1 MKRIRSFWHGEL
13 TLLGQHTRW
22 MVALIWRTDRRLL
35 VVLVAIML
43 ALSLTPAGLAITLR
57 GLVNE
62 VAAIINGQVD
72 TVRILML
79 WLALGLAITLAET
92 VGNFANAYCSQRL
105 RDELNLRITY
115 DILDHASRLDVAQF
129 EDPRF
134 QDLLERARQ
143 NTADRFS
150 YFVTNVLTAVTNLTQ
165 VISLTLILVIIEPIV
180 TLLLLPIAVPYLWF
194 QWRMAQTRFQK
205 DDNRATRQRWNIYFT
220 HLMTRHE
227 FVPEVKLLRLSP
239 LLKKKFREI
248 MVGFRDEDRQVYHRT
263 FIGNALFAIIS
274 VVAFYLTFARVA
286 LRVLEGGLTIGDV
299 AIYGGATG
307 RLRLSLEYAIVSI
320 TTAMEQTL
328 HVANLIAFFEIEPRA
343 QENTGLIPMPNGN
356 APHGSIRFE
365 NVTFRYPGTAVPA
378 LQDVSFTIHPG
389 ETIAIVGEN
398 GAGKTTLVKLIARLY
413 EPDEGNIY
421 LDNYNVRDLSLDY
434 LRRQVAFVFQRFLKF
449 EGTVADNIAYGD
461 WERLL
466 EDRDT
471 VVDIAKQSGIDE
483 MITAMPN
490 GYDTILGLL
499 FSDHTLSGGQWQKLA
514 LARAFARQSTLLILD
529 EPTSNLD
536 ARSEYRI
543 FSRFQQMVEG
553 RTALLISHRFS
564 TVSMA
569 DRIIVLEQGRIVESG
584 SHQELLAVGGTYAQ
598 LYNLHRLQYGRSH
611 ATANGHVEIEPE
623 QVP

>member
-1 MKRIRSFWHGEL
+1 MERIRSFWRSEL
-13 TLLGQHTRW
+13 KLLWQHTRW
-22 MVALIWRTDRRLL
+22 MVVLIWRTDRHLL
-35 VVLVAIML
+35 LVLVAIML
-43 ALSLTPAGLAITLR
+43 ALSLTPAGLALTLR

-62 VAAIINGQVD
+62 VAAIISGQVD

-79 WLALGLAITLAET
+79 WLALGLAITLVET

-105 RDELNLRITY
+105 HDELNLRITY

-180 TLLLLPIAVPYLWF
+180 TLLLLPIAIPYLWF

-227 FVPEVKLLRLSP
+227 YVPEVKLLRLSP
-239 LLKKKFREI
+239 LLKEKFQKI
-248 MVGFRDEDRQVYHRT
+248 MVGFRDEDRQIYRRT

-274 VVAFYLTFARVA
+274 VVVFYLTFARVA
-286 LRVLEGGLTIGDV
+286 LRVLDGGLTIGDV

-328 HVANLIAFFEIEPRA
+328 HVANLIAFFAIEPQA
-343 QENTGLIPMPNGN
+343 QEHVGLVPPDLTT
-356 APHGSIRFE
+356 PRGSVRFE
-365 NVTFRYPGTAVPA
+365 NVTFRYPSKAVPA

-389 ETIAIVGEN
+389 ETMAIVGEN

-413 EPDEGNIY
+413 EPDEGNIF
-421 LDNYNVRDLSLDY
+421 LDNYNVRDLSPDY
-434 LRRQVAFVFQRFLKF
+434 LRHQVAFVFQRFLKF

-466 EDRDT
+466 DNRDA
-471 VVDIAKQSGIDE
+471 VVDIARQAGIDE
-483 MITAMPN
+483 MIMAMPD

-543 FSRFQQMVEG
+543 FSRFQEMAAG

-569 DRIIVLEQGRIVESG
+569 DRIIVLDQGRVVECG
-584 SHQELLAVGGTYAQ
+584 SHQELLAAGGTYTQ
-598 LYNLHRLQYGRSH
+598 LYNLHRLQYGRTH
-611 ATANGHVEIEPE
+611 TAANGHVEIQPEPI
-623 QVP
+623 P